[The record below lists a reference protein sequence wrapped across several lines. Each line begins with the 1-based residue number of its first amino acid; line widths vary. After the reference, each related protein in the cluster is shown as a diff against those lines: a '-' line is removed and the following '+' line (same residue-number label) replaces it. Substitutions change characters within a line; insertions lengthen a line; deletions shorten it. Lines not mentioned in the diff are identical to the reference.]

1 MKFHYRCIK
10 CNAVAERLPT
20 QKYSPPKYHCAE
32 CMIVWVGEYQE

>member
-1 MKFHYRCIK
+1 MKFHHRCIK